1 MPAAADVTPR
11 ATHSSPRCL
20 LQNFLGLA
28 IAALFIAY
36 CYVTAAVPHRRSD

>member
-1 MPAAADVTPR
+1 M
-11 ATHSSPRCL
+11 HFLCSPF

-36 CYVTAAVPHRRSD
+36 NYFAAEAPRGQE